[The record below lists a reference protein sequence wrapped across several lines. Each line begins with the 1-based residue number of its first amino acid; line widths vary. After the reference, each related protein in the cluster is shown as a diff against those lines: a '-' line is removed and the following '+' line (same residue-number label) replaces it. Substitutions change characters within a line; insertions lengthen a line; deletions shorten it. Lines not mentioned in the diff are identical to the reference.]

1 VAGALA
7 AAFGL
12 SSGMF
17 TLIYAIFFS
26 PTDDAAGYIL
36 FTAIVVGFVAIIAV
50 LVMRPVR
57 FVIHLLFIFHFFC
70 LLLSYL
76 LFNKQINKIIK

>member
-1 VAGALA
+1 LFLFYFFVHAPTQVAGLLA

-17 TLIYAIFFS
+17 TLIYAVFFS
-26 PTDDAAGYIL
+26 ETDNVAGYIL
-36 FTAIVVGFVAIIAV
+36 FTAIVVALAVIVAV

-57 FVIHLLFIFHFFC
+57 P
-70 LLLSYL
+70 SS
-76 LFNKQINKIIK
+76 Q